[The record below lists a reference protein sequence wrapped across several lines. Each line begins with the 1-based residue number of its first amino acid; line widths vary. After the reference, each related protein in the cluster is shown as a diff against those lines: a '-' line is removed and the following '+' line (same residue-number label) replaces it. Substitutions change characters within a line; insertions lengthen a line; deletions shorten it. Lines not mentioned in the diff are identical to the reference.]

1 MFDRDVRKIHFI
13 NRIDKNN
20 IGDWICS
27 PLNYFY
33 DYFKKYNLI
42 RHDIDF
48 IDWNEIQREDI
59 VIIGGSGLLY
69 VTETFNLSINKL
81 LQKCDTVIAWSVGF
95 NTHGE
100 QWSNGDNF
108 PEIPL
113 DKFKL
118 ISIRDY
124 KHPSNLEYLPCP
136 SVFALPSPDSVS
148 VDIKRKFGL
157 IGHKDLPVSLGNLP
171 IEAINNSSS
180 INEIAEFILSS
191 EAVITNSYHCAFW
204 TMLLRRKAIVI
215 NKFSTKFDYYKYRP
229 EFVTV
234 SKNDDVATIK
244 EVLDAAYGRAKI
256 YDAAYD
262 EAINLNNGFF
272 EKVKEI
278 ILEKGIKEGNDYQ
291 HLYELNNSS
300 LWNTQNEL
308 NKIGRICIRL
318 EELQNNI
325 NNLHDELYD
334 VINNLHDELY
344 GVNAQ
349 LREEISSGR
358 FIKKALAKKILGKGD

>member
-1 MFDRDVRKIHFI
+1 M
-13 NRIDKNN
+13 
-20 IGDWICS
+20 
-27 PLNYFY
+27 
-33 DYFKKYNLI
+33 
-42 RHDIDF
+42 
-48 IDWNEIQREDI
+48 
-59 VIIGGSGLLY
+59 VI
-69 VTETFNLSINKL
+69 
-81 LQKCDTVIAWSVGF
+81 
-95 NTHGE
+95 
-100 QWSNGDNF
+100 F

-136 SVFALPSPDSVS
+136 SVFALPSPDNVS
-148 VDIKRKFGL
+148 FDIKRKFGL
-157 IGHKDLPVSLGNLP
+157 IGHKDLPVSLGNLS

-191 EAVITNSYHCAFW
+191 EAVITNSYHFAFW

-234 SKNDDVATIK
+234 SKNDDAATIK
-244 EVLDAAYGRAKI
+244 EVLEAAYGRAKI
-256 YDAAYD
+256 YDTAYD
-262 EAINLNNGFF
+262 EAVNLNNGFW

-308 NKIGRICIRL
+308 NKIGRICIIL